1 MEDHAVSVV
10 GGDDLGAFIGRPS
23 TGLVASVWSCFP
35 FRSKVR
41 EPRGW
46 TGCHICL
53 GSDGSGRFGPDLQQT
68 WFSLSKN
75 ACVFSHSFLF
85 VHAFL
90 VLSEAPTLGRSL
102 VLRRCSQTETSAGPA
117 LSGQVCLALSSW
129 HPGLFKG
136 ILFCV
141 SLL

>member
-1 MEDHAVSVV
+1 MEDCAVSVV

-46 TGCHICL
+46 TGYHVCL
-53 GSDGSGRFGPDLQQT
+53 ESDGPGRFGPDLQQT

-85 VHAFL
+85 VHFWA
-90 VLSEAPTLGRSL
+90 
-102 VLRRCSQTETSAGPA
+102 
-117 LSGQVCLALSSW
+117 
-129 HPGLFKG
+129 
-136 ILFCV
+136 
-141 SLL
+141 